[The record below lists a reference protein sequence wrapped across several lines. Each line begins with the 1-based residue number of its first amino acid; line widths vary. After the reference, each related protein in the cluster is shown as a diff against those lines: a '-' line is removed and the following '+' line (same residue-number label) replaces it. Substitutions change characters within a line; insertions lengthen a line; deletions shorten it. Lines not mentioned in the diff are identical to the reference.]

1 MILFGAMFTILLPV
15 PSHANLTIRV
25 QSSTPLYD
33 DPPAFELSVIVEN
46 RGGIPLVV
54 LPQAL
59 RRVYSAVGSGSAEY
73 TPYPGPPVPPWK
85 GAFSLQPGQTRTL
98 TFVGMRDGDGSWKIE
113 PGRYE
118 LRVILS
124 VSGDTAKS
132 AEEHVAHLGAAIWQ
146 GNLQSSAIL
155 ITYTPLRRLNKA
167 LEVTGQRASAPA
179 SRACVVCQPVYPQVW
194 PAAERPVRYLL
205 NEYGHPERVL

>member
-1 MILFGAMFTILLPV
+1 MGCWRLAMILIGAMFALLLAA
-15 PSHANLTIRV
+15 PSHANLAIRV
-25 QSSTPLYD
+25 QSSTLIYD
-33 DPPAFELSVIVEN
+33 DPSTFELSVIVQN

-59 RRVYSAVGSGSAEY
+59 RRVYSAVGSNSAEY
-73 TPYPGPPVPPWK
+73 SPYPGPRVPPWE

-132 AEEHVAHLGAAIWQ
+132 AEEHVAHFGAAIWQ
-146 GNLQSSAIL
+146 GNLQSAVIL
-155 ITYTPLRRLNKA
+155 VTYSPN
-167 LEVTGQRASAPA
+167 
-179 SRACVVCQPVYPQVW
+179 
-194 PAAERPVRYLL
+194 
-205 NEYGHPERVL
+205 